1 MKYNIPETVRQDI
14 CKYAEKNGIESVI
27 LFGSRARGT
36 NTERSDIDI
45 VVRGENFDDF
55 YWDIN
60 ENANSLLIF
69 DLIDINRRNSQEL
82 MNEIERDGVL
92 IYEKAR

>member
-1 MKYNIPETVRQDI
+1 MDI
-14 CKYAEKNGIESVI
+14 A
-27 LFGSRARGT
+27 
-36 NTERSDIDI
+36 
-45 VVRGENFDDF
+45 VRGENFDDF

-69 DLIDINRRNSQEL
+69 ELIDINRRNSQEL